1 MLNRI
6 NTNNLKGDVFGGLT
20 AAVIALPMALAFGI
34 ASGAG
39 AAAGLWGAVIIG
51 LVASLFGGTPTLISE
66 PTGPMTVVFTSVIIS
81 FTATADSPEQALA
94 MAFTVG
100 VLAGVFQILFGV
112 CRLGRYVT
120 MMPYT
125 VISGFMS
132 GIGIIL
138 VLLQLGPFLGQS
150 TPKGGVMG
158 TLVQL
163 PDLVQGTQ
171 PLELLLALITLA
183 ILWLT
188 PSSVKKVCPPQLL
201 ALVVGTLLALS
212 LFSAAD
218 LRTIPEFS
226 AAFPSFQMPTF
237 SGGQLRL
244 MVIDAAVLGMLG
256 CIDALLTSVV
266 ADSLTRT
273 EHDSNKE
280 LIGQGLANVV
290 SGLFGAMPG
299 AGATMGTVVNIQS
312 GGRTALS
319 GIVRAMVLML
329 VVLLAAPLASKIPLA
344 VLAGI
349 AVKVGIDI
357 IDWEFLKRAHHLSLK
372 AAVITYGVIVLTVL
386 VDLIAAVGIG
396 VFVANVL
403 TIDRM
408 STLQSRKVKTISTA
422 DDDVELSDEEQQLLD
437 RASGMVLLF
446 QLAGPMIFGVAKAIA
461 REHNAIGNCQAVVFD
476 LSEVSHLGVTAA
488 IALENA
494 VKEAMEVGRDVFMV
508 GVSGSTENRLH
519 KLKLL
524 ERLPAQNITSDRLSA
539 LRLAVGGLP
548 VNGRTPHDYRTGRLA
563 RPSQGRRHA
572 GTGGELHRPVFS
584 AGHRDAQPA
593 ASRHHRGGRKALP
606 GPDCGGL
613 C

>member
-1 MLNRI
+1 MTLGRIVLNRI
-6 NTNNLKGDVFGGLT
+6 NATNLKGDVFGGLT

-81 FTATADSPEQALA
+81 FTATADSPQQALA
-94 MAFTVG
+94 MAFSVG
-100 VLAGVFQILFGV
+100 VLAGIFQILFGLF
-112 CRLGRYVT
+112 RLGRYVT

-138 VLLQLGPFLGQS
+138 VLLQLGPFLGQA

-158 TLVQL
+158 TLL
-163 PDLVQGTQ
+163 EMPALVQGTQ
-171 PLELLLALITLA
+171 PMELLLALITLA
-183 ILWLT
+183 ILWFT
-188 PSSVKKVCPPQLL
+188 PSAVKKVCPPQLL
-201 ALVVGTLLALS
+201 ALVVGTVLALS
-212 LFSAAD
+212 LFSGAG

-226 AAFPSFQMPTF
+226 AAFPSFQLPMF
-237 SGGQLRL
+237 SSGQLRL

-273 EHDSNKE
+273 EHNSNKE

-329 VVLLAAPLASKIPLA
+329 VVLLAAPLASRIPLA

-357 IDWEFLKRAHHLSLK
+357 IDWDFLQRAHHLSVK
-372 AAVITYGVIVLTVL
+372 AAVITYGVIALTVL

-408 STLQSRKVKTISTA
+408 STLQSRKVKTISTT

-446 QLAGPMIFGVAKAIA
+446 QLAGPMIFGVAKAIS

-508 GVSGSTENRLH
+508 GVSGSTENRLR

-524 ERLPAQNITSDRLSA
+524 ERLPEGHLTSDRLSA
-539 LRLAVGGLP
+539 LRLAVEGLP
-548 VNGRTPHDYRTGRLA
+548 THG
-563 RPSQGRRHA
+563 
-572 GTGGELHRPVFS
+572 
-584 AGHRDAQPA
+584 
-593 ASRHHRGGRKALP
+593 
-606 GPDCGGL
+606 
-613 C
+613 

>member
-6 NTNNLKGDVFGGLT
+6 NATNIRGDVFGGLT

-34 ASGAG
+34 AVGNASGAPEVG

-66 PTGPMTVVFTSVIIS
+66 PTGPMTVVFTSVVIS
-81 FTATADSPEQALA
+81 FASTAESPQKALA

-100 VLAGVFQILFGV
+100 VLAGIFQILFGLF
-112 CRLGRYVT
+112 RLGRYIT

-138 VLLQLGPFLGQS
+138 VLLQLAPFLGQD
-150 TPKGGVMG
+150 PKGGVMG
-158 TLVQL
+158 TLSQL
-163 PDLVQGTQ
+163 PTLVQGTR
-171 PLELLLALITLA
+171 PMELLLAVITLA
-183 ILWLT
+183 ILWFT
-188 PSSVKKVCPPQLL
+188 PAGLKKFCPPQLL
-201 ALVVGTLLALS
+201 ALFVGTALALTA
-212 LFSAAD
+212 FQGAG

-226 AAFPSFQMPTF
+226 AKFPTLSLPDF
-237 SGGQLRL
+237 SGGQIRM
-244 MVIDAAVLGMLG
+244 MVVNAAVLGMLG

-280 LIGQGLANVV
+280 LIGQGLANVA
-290 SGLFGAMPG
+290 SGLFGALPG
-299 AGATMGTVVNIQS
+299 AGATMGTVVNIQA

-319 GIVRAMVLML
+319 GVVRAMVLML
-329 VVLLAAPLASKIPLA
+329 VVLLAAPFASRIPLA

-349 AVKVGIDI
+349 ALKVGIDI

-372 AAVITYGVIVLTVL
+372 AAVITYGVILLTVL
-386 VDLIAAVGIG
+386 VDLITAVGIG

-408 STLQSRKVKTISTA
+408 SALQSRRVKTISTT
-422 DDDVELSDEEQQLLD
+422 DDDVELSSEEQSLLD
-437 RASGMVLLF
+437 QAAGKVLLF
-446 QLAGPMIFGVAKAIA
+446 QLAGPMIFGVAKAIS
-461 REHNAIGNCQAVVFD
+461 REHNAIANCKAVVFD

-494 VKEAMEVGRDVFMV
+494 VKEAIEVGRQVFMV
-508 GVSGSTENRLH
+508 GATGSTENRLR

-524 ERLPAQNITSDRLSA
+524 DRLPAENITSDRLQA
-539 LRLAVGGLP
+539 LSLAVGSLP
-548 VNGRTPHDYRTGRLA
+548 STA
-563 RPSQGRRHA
+563 RNA
-572 GTGGELHRPVFS
+572 
-584 AGHRDAQPA
+584 
-593 ASRHHRGGRKALP
+593 
-606 GPDCGGL
+606 
-613 C
+613 

>member
-1 MLNRI
+1 MSRIVLNRI
-6 NTNNLKGDVFGGLT
+6 NATNLKGDVFGGLT

-94 MAFTVG
+94 MAFSVG
-100 VLAGVFQILFGV
+100 VLAGIFQILFGLF
-112 CRLGRYVT
+112 RLGRYVT

-138 VLLQLGPFLGQS
+138 VLLQLGPFLGQA

-158 TLVQL
+158 TLEAIPAL
-163 PDLVQGTQ
+163 MQGIQ
-171 PLELLLALITLA
+171 PMELLLAVITLA
-183 ILWLT
+183 ILWFT
-188 PSSVKKVCPPQLL
+188 PSAVKKVCPPQLL
-201 ALVVGTLLALS
+201 ALVVGTLLALT
-212 LFSAAD
+212 LFSGFG

-226 AAFPSFQMPTF
+226 AAFPTFQLPTF
-237 SGGQLRL
+237 SSDQLRL

-273 EHDSNKE
+273 EHNSNKE

-329 VVLLAAPLASKIPLA
+329 VVLLAAPLASRIPLA

-357 IDWEFLKRAHHLSLK
+357 IDWDFLQRAHHLSVK
-372 AAVITYGVIVLTVL
+372 AAVITYGVIALTVL
-386 VDLIAAVGIG
+386 VDLITAVGIG

-408 STLQSRKVKTISTA
+408 STLQSRKVKTISTT
-422 DDDVELSDEEQQLLD
+422 DDDVELNEEEQQLLD

-446 QLAGPMIFGVAKAIA
+446 QLAGPMIFGVAKAIS
-461 REHNAIGNCQAVVFD
+461 REHNAIGNCQVVVFD

-508 GVSGSTENRLH
+508 GVSGSTENRLR

-524 ERLPAQNITSDRLSA
+524 DRLPESHLTSDRLSA
-539 LRLAVGGLP
+539 LRLAVDGLP
-548 VNGRTPHDYRTGRLA
+548 
-563 RPSQGRRHA
+563 
-572 GTGGELHRPVFS
+572 
-584 AGHRDAQPA
+584 GH
-593 ASRHHRGGRKALP
+593 G
-606 GPDCGGL
+606 
-613 C
+613 